1 MAVGSA
7 NTPAKK
13 LPINCPYCD
22 EPAYQRKYY
31 TRLATAN
38 AIYTPR
44 ECIMGHTFYSVE
56 TVPEDQDKV
65 EQEVKEYRKM
75 RVKERF

>member
-1 MAVGSA
+1 MALGSSS
-7 NTPAKK
+7 TPCKK

-22 EPAYQRKYY
+22 EPAYQQKYK
-31 TRLATAN
+31 TRLVTAF

-44 ECIMGHTFYSVE
+44 ECPMGHTFYSVE
-56 TVPEDQDKV
+56 TVPENQDSIEKA
-65 EQEVKEYRKM
+65 VKAYRSM